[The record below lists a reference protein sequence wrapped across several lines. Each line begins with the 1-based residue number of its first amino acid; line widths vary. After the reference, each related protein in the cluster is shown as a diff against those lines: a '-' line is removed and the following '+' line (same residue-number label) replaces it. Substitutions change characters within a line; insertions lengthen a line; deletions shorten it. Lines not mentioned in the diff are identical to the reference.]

1 MEEKEIQKIFSRNLT
16 FWLNERNKTQA
27 DLYKKMKVSSAT
39 ASDWCNEKII
49 PRVDKLVVIADWLN
63 IELSDLLEDKKRNHL
78 ADQNH
83 FHLSDLEKE
92 VIRKFRLL
100 SDGERRMFLR
110 SLEITE
116 ETQEN
121 EKMA

>member
-1 MEEKEIQKIFSRNLT
+1 MEENEIKKIFSKNLA

-27 DLYKKMKVSSAT
+27 DLYKQIKVSSAT

-49 PRVDKLVVIADWLN
+49 PRVDKSVVIAEWLN
-63 IELSDLLEDKKRNHL
+63 IEFSDLLEDKKRNRS
-78 ADQNH
+78 AEKDS
-83 FHLSDLEKE
+83 FRLSDLEKE
-92 VIRKFRLL
+92 VIQKFRLL
-100 SDGERRMFLR
+100 TDKKRKMFLR

-116 ETQEN
+116 KMQEN